1 MSVDDVVW
9 DIPRGKGI
17 RIVSFIPERIISRP
31 NVSFWLT
38 RPNVKVGP
46 FCIMAQIMSELH
58 KSCIATWL
66 PTGLAH
72 IVEPSNRTN
81 CDFSL
86 MLVVLFG
93 FAQ

>member
-46 FCIMAQIMSELH
+46 FCIMAQIM
-58 KSCIATWL
+58 
-66 PTGLAH
+66 
-72 IVEPSNRTN
+72 
-81 CDFSL
+81 
-86 MLVVLFG
+86 
-93 FAQ
+93 

>member
-38 RPNVKVGP
+38 KAQCQGWSVLHNGPNNVRV
-46 FCIMAQIMSELH
+46 A
-58 KSCIATWL
+58 
-66 PTGLAH
+66 
-72 IVEPSNRTN
+72 
-81 CDFSL
+81 
-86 MLVVLFG
+86 
-93 FAQ
+93 